1 MKGLVIIHEIHPKQG
16 SECRSGYN
24 FLKKIIEYCQNN
36 TNAYIDIIIPF
47 TNLFGSSHYYNDLVI
62 DLQKLPYNVNI
73 VPVKHSKLPFISNL
87 LLYVQKKRGG
97 SGSPIIYYFF
107 YKIWLL
113 KIRKVINDK
122 NYNFIHLY
130 NHINFFPIVDFST
143 VTKNWILG
151 PVTGISDLPKSFRS
165 SPKEFF
171 RLLLQKYYLQKL
183 SKFCN
188 KINTVYAV
196 SEADENFFNKCG
208 VKNVIRLPE
217 QCFDKVPDL
226 IPKKFE
232 KLKII
237 WIGELV
243 SRKQLEILLQATSNL
258 EIPYE
263 IHIVGD
269 GPLKLHY
276 IKMAQ
281 KYNVN
286 SKFYG
291 KINRDEVFNL
301 LKTSHVLA
309 HTSYREGTAT
319 TILEALSMNNFVIAH
334 KIGGQDLVV
343 RSNGMILDLISFDY
357 SVKMFS
363 EQLTKL
369 YYGVIDDKIKFNLS
383 ASNFLTWENLFNEIL
398 KSYL

>member
-1 MKGLVIIHEIHPKQG
+1 
-16 SECRSGYN
+16 
-24 FLKKIIEYCQNN
+24 
-36 TNAYIDIIIPF
+36 
-47 TNLFGSSHYYNDLVI
+47 
-62 DLQKLPYNVNI
+62 
-73 VPVKHSKLPFISNL
+73 
-87 LLYVQKKRGG
+87 
-97 SGSPIIYYFF
+97 
-107 YKIWLL
+107 
-113 KIRKVINDK
+113 
-122 NYNFIHLY
+122 
-130 NHINFFPIVDFST
+130 
-143 VTKNWILG
+143 
-151 PVTGISDLPKSFRS
+151 
-165 SPKEFF
+165 
-171 RLLLQKYYLQKL
+171 
-183 SKFCN
+183 
-188 KINTVYAV
+188 
-196 SEADENFFNKCG
+196 